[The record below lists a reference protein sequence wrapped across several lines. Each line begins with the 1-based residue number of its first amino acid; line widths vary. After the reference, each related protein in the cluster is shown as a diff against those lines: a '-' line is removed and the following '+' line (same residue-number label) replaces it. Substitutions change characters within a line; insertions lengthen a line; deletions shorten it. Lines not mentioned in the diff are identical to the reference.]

1 MSDDKKK
8 DDKDDAED
16 ARLEFLL
23 NYLTKSYKMK
33 QEKWNKMMGTDEYR
47 VSDFLLRIALI

>member
-1 MSDDKKK
+1 MSDEKKK
-8 DDKDDAED
+8 DDKDDSED

-47 VSDFLLRIALI
+47 VSDFCLK